1 CAEPCGRPPAGSTP
15 KPRRMS
21 RARTRRL
28 PRAGEPE
35 VERRNFKC
43 AFAIAH
49 APSEPLGCV
58 IRRIPLLGA
67 TAYVDAHWT
76 PITST
81 GSAVASQPSR
91 YTRRMRIASRLL
103 PVLLVSLLA
112 TGCISIDLTPRI
124 KPLKERTVEGSGRAK
139 IVLTDISGFLSE
151 EGQSQTL
158 VIGAPS
164 PRVGLLVRFREELK
178 KAAEDSDVKALIVR
192 INSPGGTVTA
202 SDIMFREP

>member
-1 CAEPCGRPPAGSTP
+1 GRP
-15 KPRRMS
+15 RS
-21 RARTRRL
+21 RAGCRARE
-28 PRAGEPE
+28 RAGCRARAS
-35 VERRNFKC
+35 RRSSVGTSN
-43 AFAIAH
+43 ALS
-49 APSEPLGCV
+49 PSRTPLRAVGLCHS
-58 IRRIPLLGA
+58 RIPLLGA

-124 KPLKERTVEGSGRAK
+124 KPLEERTVEGSGRAK

-158 VIGAPS
+158 VIGPSS
-164 PRVGLLVRFREELK
+164 PRVGLLVRFRE
-178 KAAEDSDVKALIVR
+178 
-192 INSPGGTVTA
+192 
-202 SDIMFREP
+202 